1 MDTKYNTLWINSAV
15 ILFSIGV
22 LIAAVQISLR
32 RQLTKV

>member
-1 MDTKYNTLWINSAV
+1 V
-15 ILFSIGV
+15 ILFTLAV